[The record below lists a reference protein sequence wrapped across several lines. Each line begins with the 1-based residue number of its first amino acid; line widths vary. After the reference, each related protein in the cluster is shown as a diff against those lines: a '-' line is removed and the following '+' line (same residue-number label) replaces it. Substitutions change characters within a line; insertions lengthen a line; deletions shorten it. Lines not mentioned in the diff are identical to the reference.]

1 MDIRRTV
8 LWMIFSLSLLL
19 LWNSWQ
25 VHNGKPSLFGGSSTA
40 TQTAEAPQADAA
52 AVADPSIPN
61 AAPSHPA
68 APPPGHE
75 TVTPDSTPEPAA
87 ASQTVNVPTDVYHLT
102 FTRSDERAVGKGDV
116 L

>member
-19 LWNSWQ
+19 LWNNWQ

-61 AAPSHPA
+61 AAPSTPA
-68 APPPGHE
+68 ATPSGNE
-75 TVTPDSTPEPAA
+75 TVPSDSTPEQAA
-87 ASQTVNVPTDVYHLT
+87 ASPTVHVTTAD
-102 FTRSDERAVGKGDV
+102 
-116 L
+116 